1 LINRLREILQTLNLK
16 HLYIFI
22 DDFSELPKQDMEQV
36 VDTILAPFNNW
47 SKEFIKLK
55 VAVYP
60 GRLHIGTIDRSKVDE
75 IYLDIFRAYG
85 RGDVKEMEERAIDFT
100 KRLLLTRLK
109 HYCGDNF
116 NRFFDVESE
125 ELWKSLF
132 YASLGNPRILGYL
145 LYYCYESHIIYDKP
159 ITVTAIHSSA
169 KRYFEEKI
177 GHYFKLNKFL
187 HESFEERS
195 SIFSLKELL
204 EELVKRAK
212 VLRSYR
218 ESKIMK
224 EIVGRPPT
232 SHFHI
237 LREYDGVLS
246 SLELNFFVS
255 KYYEMKDRDGRD
267 VSVYAFNYGL
277 CQQET
282 ISFGRPDEKREQ
294 RLYFVERIFDYTPIV
309 VSYIKV
315 NQEIVCQNCNE
326 RHDVEKLAAIQ
337 AFDMLCPKCKIGTC
351 RIINL
356 SRKYENLIKQVSEES
371 LLPQTDLGIL
381 KTLHDERKK
390 MFAKEIAS
398 ELDCSYQLVGKR
410 GKNLAERNLVN
421 REENE
426 QGRRVF
432 EIKQAAQDIYFDTDD
447 SDLDF
452 DFDS

>member
-1 LINRLREILQTLNLK
+1 
-16 HLYIFI
+16 
-22 DDFSELPKQDMEQV
+22 
-36 VDTILAPFNNW
+36 
-47 SKEFIKLK
+47 
-55 VAVYP
+55 
-60 GRLHIGTIDRSKVDE
+60 
-75 IYLDIFRAYG
+75 
-85 RGDVKEMEERAIDFT
+85 
-100 KRLLLTRLK
+100 
-109 HYCGDNF
+109 
-116 NRFFDVESE
+116 
-125 ELWKSLF
+125 
-132 YASLGNPRILGYL
+132 
-145 LYYCYESHIIYDKP
+145 
-159 ITVTAIHSSA
+159 
-169 KRYFEEKI
+169 
-177 GHYFKLNKFL
+177 
-187 HESFEERS
+187 
-195 SIFSLKELL
+195 
-204 EELVKRAK
+204 
-212 VLRSYR
+212 
-218 ESKIMK
+218 MK